1 MEIKALLMGL
11 SDNVVTC
18 ITDVKAGETVAYRKG
33 DEVLSVEAAEDIPY
47 CHKIALT
54 DIGEGADVIKYDES
68 IGRTD
73 RAVKQGCLVDHTNLF
88 SVPRDY
94 DSEMVEV

>member
-18 ITDVKAGETVAYRKG
+18 ITDVKAGERVAYRKG
-33 DEVLSVEAAEDIPY
+33 DEVLCVEAAEDIPY

-54 DIGEGADVIKYDES
+54 DLAEGADIIKYDES
-68 IGRTD
+68 IGRISCPIE
-73 RAVKQGCLVDHTNLF
+73 RGGLVDHTNLF

-94 DSEMVEV
+94 DAEMVEV

>member
-1 MEIKALLMGL
+1 MEIKALLMGT

-33 DEVLSVEAAEDIPY
+33 DNVLSVEAAEDIPY

-54 DIGEGADVIKYDES
+54 DIAEGADIIKYDES
-68 IGRTD
+68 IGKTSRSI
-73 RAVKQGCLVDHTNLF
+73 RLGCLVDHTNLF

-94 DSEMVEV
+94 DSEMVKA

>member
-18 ITDVKAGETVAYRKG
+18 ITDVKAGEIVTYRKG
-33 DEVLSVEAAEDIPY
+33 DETLSVAAVEDIPY
-47 CHKIALT
+47 CHKLALRDLAEGS
-54 DIGEGADVIKYDES
+54 DIIKYDES
-68 IGRTD
+68 IGKISC
-73 RAVKQGCLVDHTNLF
+73 AIKQGGLVDHTNLF

-94 DSEMVEV
+94 DAEMVEV